1 MRRREKVI
9 SHYGKKCKCC
19 GETEMKFLTI
29 DHINNDGA
37 EHKRSIGGVDLYNWI
52 IKNNFPDTFQVLC
65 WNCNCA
71 KGKYGVCPHTAVKP
85 VSRGYER
92 TFS

>member
-1 MRRREKVI
+1 
-9 SHYGKKCKCC
+9 
-19 GETEMKFLTI
+19 MKFLTI

-37 EHKRSIGGVDLYNWI
+37 EHKRSRAGVDLYDWI
-52 IKNNFPDTFQVLC
+52 IKHNFPDTFQTLC

-71 KGKYGVCPHTAVKP
+71 KGKYGSCPHTAVKP
-85 VSRGYER
+85 VSANYER